1 MYIYIHIYIYTYIY
15 IYIYIYICIHIYMY
29 IYIHMYIYVQCTVT
43 TFKYTDGTGV
53 SYYLRG
59 LKCRY
64 HICKGFNSDLM
75 IFSGNYIVRSGNGV

>member
-1 MYIYIHIYIYTYIY
+1 MYVQCIIICVYIIIYIY
-15 IYIYIYICIHIYMY
+15 
-29 IYIHMYIYVQCTVT
+29 TVT

-64 HICKGFNSDLM
+64 HNIYKGFNSDSM
-75 IFSGNYIVRSGNGV
+75 IFSGN

>member
-1 MYIYIHIYIYTYIY
+1 MYNYMCIYNYIY
-15 IYIYIYICIHIYMY
+15 
-29 IYIHMYIYVQCTVT
+29 TVT

-64 HICKGFNSDLM
+64 HNIYKGFNSDSM
-75 IFSGNYIVRSGNGV
+75 IFSGN